1 MDLHLKKALFL
12 ASLSCLNANESF
24 VDNSDFLAIMPSDK
38 EEENT
43 PQVKLEHKLEQKVA
57 PQNTLK
63 EQEVTPLKS
72 TELLQS
78 QVKREFK
85 EKKKAQKH
93 FKAMQTKNG
102 FFLGSEIAITGTKLT
117 QSLSL
122 ISNATD
128 DLITYS
134 HTSSNANFN
143 MGVLMGYQ
151 HYFGATKKHGIKFSM
166 HLYGG
171 TPSSITTNID
181 IYKSKVSS
189 NYTPL
194 NFGLD
199 IKYLFDFLNVIKKNR
214 HTLGLSVGFGWRMQY
229 YFAKIDP
236 IKTMISAFIT
246 NKPKD
251 IFNHGFYPT
260 IGLHYY
266 LNHHQF
272 EVNYRFGGAINY
284 QSLTPSKIVAQNGNF
299 KGEVLFSNFITKATN
314 SSYIAFNY
322 AYLF

>member
-1 MDLHLKKALFL
+1 MNTNLKKALFL
-12 ASLSCLNANESF
+12 TTLGYLQANEG
-24 VDNSDFLAIMPSDK
+24 FLAIMPD
-38 EEENT
+38 ENK
-43 PQVKLEHKLEQKVA
+43 QEDISQEQKLEHKMEQKIA
-57 PQNTLK
+57 LQNTLK
-63 EQEVTPLKS
+63 KQQSAPLQS
-72 TELLQS
+72 AELLQS
-78 QVKREFK
+78 QVKREVK
-85 EKKKAQKH
+85 EQKKSQKH
-93 FKAMQTKNG
+93 LVAMQTKNG
-102 FFLGSEIAITGTKLT
+102 FFLGSEIAITGTSLK

-128 DLITYS
+128 DLLTYS
-134 HTSSNANFN
+134 KTSKNANFN
-143 MGVLMGYQ
+143 MGLLIGYQ
-151 HYFGATKKHGIKFSM
+151 HYFGASKRHGIKISS

-171 TPSSITTNID
+171 TPSDVSTDIK
-181 IYKSKVSS
+181 IYKSKVST

-194 NFGLD
+194 NFGID
-199 IKYLFDFLNVIKKNR
+199 VKYLFDFLNVIKKHR

-236 IKTMISAFIT
+236 IKTSHSEFIT

-284 QSLTPSKIVAQNGNF
+284 QSVVPSKIVVQNGNF
-299 KGEVLFSNFITKATN
+299 KGEVLFSNFLTKATN

>member
-12 ASLSCLNANESF
+12 ASLSCLNANENF
-24 VDNSDFLAIMPSDK
+24 VDNSDFLAIMPSEK
-38 EEENT
+38 EEDISQE
-43 PQVKLEHKLEQKVA
+43 QKLEHKPEQKLEQK
-57 PQNTLK
+57 L
-63 EQEVTPLKS
+63 EQKS
-72 TELLQS
+72 AELLQS

-85 EKKKAQKH
+85 EKKKSQKH

-102 FFLGSEIAITGTKLT
+102 FFLGSEIAITSTKFT
-117 QSLSL
+117 QNLSL

-151 HYFGATKKHGIKFSM
+151 HYFGATKRHGIKFST

-171 TPSSITTNID
+171 TPSAVSTNID
-181 IYKSKVSS
+181 IYNSKVGA

-236 IKTMISAFIT
+236 IKTMRSEFIT

-272 EVNYRFGGAINY
+272 EVNYRFGGTINY

-322 AYLF
+322 TYLF

>member
-72 TELLQS
+72 AELLQS

-143 MGVLMGYQ
+143 MGV
-151 HYFGATKKHGIKFSM
+151 
-166 HLYGG
+166 
-171 TPSSITTNID
+171 
-181 IYKSKVSS
+181 
-189 NYTPL
+189 
-194 NFGLD
+194 
-199 IKYLFDFLNVIKKNR
+199 
-214 HTLGLSVGFGWRMQY
+214 
-229 YFAKIDP
+229 
-236 IKTMISAFIT
+236 
-246 NKPKD
+246 
-251 IFNHGFYPT
+251 
-260 IGLHYY
+260 
-266 LNHHQF
+266 
-272 EVNYRFGGAINY
+272 
-284 QSLTPSKIVAQNGNF
+284 
-299 KGEVLFSNFITKATN
+299 
-314 SSYIAFNY
+314 
-322 AYLF
+322 

>member
-1 MDLHLKKALFL
+1 MDLHLKKFLFL

-24 VDNSDFLAIMPSDK
+24 VDNSDFLAIMPSEK
-38 EEENT
+38 EEDISQE
-43 PQVKLEHKLEQKVA
+43 QKLEQKSA
-57 PQNTLK
+57 
-63 EQEVTPLKS
+63 
-72 TELLQS
+72 ELLQS

-85 EKKKAQKH
+85 EKKKSQKH

-102 FFLGSEIAITGTKLT
+102 FFLGSEIAITGTSLK

-128 DLITYS
+128 DLLTYS
-134 HTSSNANFN
+134 KTSKNANFN
-143 MGVLMGYQ
+143 MGLLIGYQ
-151 HYFGATKKHGIKFSM
+151 HYFGASKRHGIKISS

-171 TPSSITTNID
+171 TPSAVSTNID
-181 IYKSKVSS
+181 IYNSKVSA

-236 IKTMISAFIT
+236 IKTMRSEFIT

-322 AYLF
+322 TYLF